1 MTPEDLMKVVLFF
14 LTVAGSGWAIWW
26 KIDGKVTAARAEA
39 ASQAAAATAL
49 ASLSREEL
57 GDFKLRVAETYV
69 TKQGLQEQTGQI
81 MRAIESVGNRIDS
94 MSDRLDRAFESQSRR
109 PSARS

>member
-1 MTPEDLMKVVLFF
+1 MTPEDLMKIIVFF
-14 LTVAGSGWAIWW
+14 LTVAGAGWGIWW
-26 KIDGKVTAARAEA
+26 KIDGKLTAARTEA
-39 ASQAAAATAL
+39 AAQAAGASAL
-49 ASLSREEL
+49 ASLAREEL
-57 GDFKLRVAETYV
+57 ASQKLYVAEHYV

-109 PSARS
+109 PAARG